1 MPAVALARERVPEL
15 RATIFGDGPEREALL
30 RLIDESGLDGAV
42 RAPGF
47 VAGSS
52 SRMRSSGRSASS
64 FPPGARATGLV
75 VVEAAAVGTPT
86 VVVDAPDNAAV
97 ELVEDGVN
105 GFVAKSAE
113 PEELGDAIVRVH
125 EAGPALRESTADWF
139 RRNRERL
146 SLETSVERVLAVY
159 GRR

>member
-1 MPAVALARERVPEL
+1 M
-15 RATIFGDGPEREALL
+15 
-30 RLIDESGLDGAV
+30 
-42 RAPGF
+42 
-47 VAGSS
+47 
-52 SRMRSSGRSASS
+52 
-64 FPPGARATGLV
+64 
-75 VVEAAAVGTPT
+75 GTPT

-105 GFVAKSAE
+105 GFVAQSAD
-113 PEELGDAIVRVH
+113 PEELSEAILRVH
-125 EAGPALRESTADWF
+125 SAGLALRQSTVDWF